1 MAENKRIQW
10 IDVAR
15 GICLICIIAGHFGMV
30 RVDNVV
36 YSFHVAVFFILSGYT
51 LKQQSLTGKFLKQ
64 KFIRL
69 MVPYFLTCLCVM
81 LMDLVN
87 SLLAGR
93 TSIYDITSV
102 ISNDF
107 FRSFAASGYA
117 TTIGNVDIGS
127 RIGAIWFFPALF
139 FALIFALILINH
151 VKSTIWRLII
161 AFGLFVLACVTVDVF
176 WLPFSIQSAMMA
188 VLFILLGHEMRQRP
202 EFLDRF
208 DWKGCLC
215 ALAIFIIC
223 LFGGR
228 TRVTFASG
236 TADDLILSLAAS
248 LSMSMVVI
256 YCSRR
261 FLERVKPLAWI
272 GRKSLLIL
280 CVHLFALETMWNWF
294 DALLNRLP
302 VPNVAFTRFLVQLIF
317 AIVVAAV
324 INQLQKI
331 YAYVRERRSVI
342 RANEAVG
349 SSGPDGS
356 ARPSGTSETVK
367 ADGGVVSDAG
377 YISAGGV
384 FLSGG
389 RDTAID
395 IARGILIT
403 LMIVGHFGDLEPT
416 FRAIIYSFHMMA
428 FVLLSG
434 YFFSSESCENL
445 KKSII
450 HLLKTFLIPYAAFSV
465 IYVIMQGGGVASLRT
480 VLLGVSFTDRI
491 LVGQES
497 VGPVYF
503 ILMLFVVR
511 ILYMLLRKV
520 VPNELWM
527 HGICL
532 AVSVLGAWLGVR
544 GFWLPWSVDCALY
557 AIIFYHLGYCFKK
570 YKVMEF
576 FRNNPATYFI
586 LSIVWA
592 FMIYCG
598 GMELAI
604 REYMPYGL
612 VLLGALSG
620 SILLYMCSGYLAR
633 TLPRWAGRVLRSLG
647 QSTLYILIITALF
660 NGYFN
665 RFVARRF
672 GAGYI
677 YHMVAVTVLELA
689 AGVLVWMVVSRIKRA
704 CAVRIGGSR

>member
-1 MAENKRIQW
+1 MATNKRIQW

-15 GICLICIIAGHFGMV
+15 GICIICIIAGHFGMV

-51 LKQQSLTGKFLKQ
+51 LKQQPLKGKFLKQ

-81 LMDLVN
+81 LMDMVN

-93 TSIYDITSV
+93 TSIFEITSV
-102 ISNDF
+102 ISNDLS
-107 FRSFAASGYA
+107 RSFDASGYA
-117 TTIGNVDIGS
+117 TAIGSVDIGS

-139 FALIFALILINH
+139 FALIFALLLINQ
-151 VKSTIWRLII
+151 VRSTIWRLII
-161 AFGLFVLACVTVDVF
+161 AFAMFVLACVTAEFF

-188 VLFILLGHEMRQRP
+188 VFFVLLGYEMKQRP
-202 EFLDRF
+202 EFLERF
-208 DWKGCLC
+208 DWKRCLC
-215 ALAIFIIC
+215 ALAIFLVC
-223 LFGGR
+223 LIGGR
-228 TRVTFASG
+228 TRIFFVSG
-236 TADDLILSLAAS
+236 EVDDLLLSLAAS

-261 FLERVKPLAWI
+261 FLERVKPLAWV

-280 CVHLFALETMWNWF
+280 CVHLFAIETMWDWF

-302 VPNVAFTRFLVQLIF
+302 IPNVAITRFLIQLIF
-317 AIVVAAV
+317 AIAVAAA
-324 INQLQKI
+324 INQLQRL
-331 YAYVRERRSVI
+331 YAYVRERWSAA
-342 RANEAVG
+342 RAARGAVA
-349 SSGPDGS
+349 DGD
-356 ARPSGTSETVK
+356 AGTG
-367 ADGGVVSDAG
+367 GGVVSDAG
-377 YISAGGV
+377 YTSVGGV

-389 RDTAID
+389 RDTAAD
-395 IARGILIT
+395 IAGGILIF
-403 LMIVGHFGDLEPT
+403 LMIVGFFGDLDPT
-416 FRAIIYSFHMMA
+416 FRVIIYSVNMMA

-434 YFFSSESCENL
+434 YFFSPASSENL
-445 KKSII
+445 KKSIV
-450 HLLKTFLIPYAAFSV
+450 HLLKTFLIPYAVFAV
-465 IYVIMQGGGVASLRT
+465 VYVIMQGGGVAAVRT
-480 VLLGVSFTDRI
+480 VLLGISFTDRI
-491 LVGQES
+491 LVGQAS

-511 ILYMLLRKV
+511 VIYLLLRKV

-532 AVSVLGAWLGVR
+532 AVSVFGAWLGVR

-570 YKVMEF
+570 YKVMDF
-576 FRNNPATYFI
+576 FRNNPATYFV
-586 LSIVWA
+586 LSVVWA

-612 VLLGALSG
+612 VILGALSG
-620 SILLYMCSGYLAR
+620 SILLCMCSGYLAR
-633 TLPRWAGRVLRSLG
+633 ALPQWAGRVLRSLG
-647 QSTLYILIITALF
+647 QSTLYILIVVTLF
-660 NGYFN
+660 DGYFYN
-665 RFVARRF
+665 FVARRF

-677 YHMVAVTVLELA
+677 YHMAAVIVLELA
-689 AGVLVWMVVSRIKRA
+689 AGVLVWMVVSGIKRA
-704 CAVRIGGSR
+704 CTVRMGRSR